1 MDVRPSPQ
9 RKYPG
14 VLQGLLAC
22 LIGTSMFLIASEFGW
37 FAQFERSLYDVG
49 VNLKDAPSAEAECV
63 VIAIDS
69 VSLASW
75 ERPPFPLS
83 HHLTRHAELVRVLTA
98 AHVRVICFDLL
109 FDRMDS
115 ANGAD
120 ITAFA
125 DACKSAGSVVL
136 AAALDETRDNSGGEI
151 VVKHLLL
158 PTPALLGSV
167 AGIGLVDYPVDN
179 DGAIRGGVAAVR
191 FQDSLLLSLSA
202 AALRLAGSS
211 ELGRT
216 SRAGPF
222 LIDYSWTS
230 RIRVISYRDAISKPE
245 IMPLLRG
252 KIVFVGS
259 TVAEG
264 NDDYRIPLNS
274 RAGEPRVES
283 GVVIHAAAA
292 QTLLAGTIVEPIQTS
307 HGVIL
312 CLLLAGLLVVLGVG
326 RIVWI
331 SVAGFVFA
339 AVGLTVAAV
348 LAVPYFALVLPGGKL
363 LLGLSTVLSS
373 QWLLNITRLRNISS
387 SQHAIIDDYR
397 SDMNSARQIQQQLQ
411 PAEAPLDERLD
422 IAVRQI
428 TCKEV
433 GGDYYDFVDF
443 GNGRV
448 GILIGDVSGK
458 GVSASLIM
466 SNVQAIFREEAPKHE
481 SPSAVFSIIN
491 TKLNSISMASG
502 RFISLFY
509 GILDSAGLKLIY
521 SNAGHCN
528 PIVCGSTGESRTLT
542 EGGIFLGPLE
552 SMQWNDSIEQLSPGD
567 LLCLYTDGVSEAGID
582 VSNQFG
588 EERILECLTGS
599 ANSSQDTLND
609 LLSNC
614 SDFVHNRSFEDDW
627 TVVIVKVR

>member
-1 MDVRPSPQ
+1 MEVRLSPH
-9 RKYPG
+9 RKFPG
-14 VLQGLLAC
+14 FLQGLLAC
-22 LIGTSMFLIASEFGW
+22 LIGTSLFLVASEFGW

-49 VNLKDAPSAEAECV
+49 VNLKEASSADAECV

-75 ERPPFPLS
+75 DRPAFPLS
-83 HHLTRHAELVRVLTA
+83 RHLTKHAELVRALTS
-98 AHVRVICFDLL
+98 AHVRAICFDLL
-109 FDRMDS
+109 FDRVDS
-115 ANGAD
+115 ADGANMA
-120 ITAFA
+120 AFVN
-125 DACKSAGSVVL
+125 ACKSAGNVVL
-136 AAALDETRDNSGGEI
+136 AAALEEIRDNSGTEI
-151 VVKHLLL
+151 VVKRRLL
-158 PTPALLGSV
+158 PRPALLSSV

-179 DGAIRGGVAAVR
+179 DGVIRSGVAVVR

-202 AALRLAGSS
+202 VASHLSVSS
-211 ELGRT
+211 DFGRT
-216 SRAGPF
+216 FREGPF

-230 RIRVISYRDAISKPE
+230 RIRVISYCDAVSKPE
-245 IMPLLRG
+245 ISPLLRG
-252 KIVFVGS
+252 KIVFIGS

-292 QTLLAGTIVEPIQTS
+292 QTLLSGAIVEPIQTS
-307 HGVIL
+307 RGIIL
-312 CLLLAGLLVVLGVG
+312 CSLLSGLLVMVGVG

-331 SVAGFVFA
+331 SVAGFVFL
-339 AVGLTVAAV
+339 AVGLTIAAV
-348 LAVPYFALVLPGGKL
+348 LAVPYFAIVLPSGKL
-363 LLGLSTVLSS
+363 LLGLTATLSS
-373 QWLLNITRLRNISS
+373 QWIFGITTLRKISS
-387 SQHAIIDDYR
+387 SQHAVIDDYK

-433 GGDYYDFVDF
+433 GGDYYDFIDF

-466 SNVQAIFREEAPKHE
+466 SNVQAIFREEAPRQE
-481 SPSAVFSIIN
+481 LPSAVFGIIN
-491 TKLNSISMASG
+491 ARLNSISAASG

-509 GILDSAGLKLIY
+509 GILDCTNGTFVY

-528 PIVCGSTGESRTLT
+528 PIVCERNGGSRVLS
-542 EGGIFLGPLE
+542 EGGLFLGPFA
-552 SMQWNDSIEQLSPGD
+552 SMQWNDYTERLFPGD
-567 LLCLYTDGVSEAGID
+567 LLCLYTDGVSEAGVD

-588 EERILECLTGS
+588 EERILGCLSGS
-599 ANSSQDTLND
+599 AKTSQDTLNN
-609 LLSNC
+609 LLDNC
-614 SDFVHNRSFEDDW
+614 SDFVHNRPFEDDW
-627 TVVIVKVR
+627 TAIVVKVR